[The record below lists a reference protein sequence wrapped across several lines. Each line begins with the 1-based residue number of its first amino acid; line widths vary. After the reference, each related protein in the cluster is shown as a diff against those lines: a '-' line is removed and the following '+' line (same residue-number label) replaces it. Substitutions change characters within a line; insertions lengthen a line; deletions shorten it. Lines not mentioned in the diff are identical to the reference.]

1 MEVIYYG
8 ADGGFYSSLAHGVR
22 EFTVPDPEWERPTVS
37 EVDPNWSG
45 EGDPP
50 MIEVLD
56 WSAVPP
62 TITVPNPN
70 CMLPPDDQ
78 LVEITHALYQE
89 LQLAQ
94 SAGNAIQPGPDGYP
108 VAVAPIVTDT
118 DLAERAKMKRDRLL
132 SDAALR
138 IAPLQDAIDL
148 GAATAAEVQQL
159 DAWKTYRVNLNRL
172 EQQTGF
178 PREIT
183 WPSEP
188 TATAS

>member
-22 EFTVPDPEWERPTVS
+22 EFTVPDPEWERPTLS
-37 EVDPNWSG
+37 ETDPDWNG
-45 EGDPP
+45 EGDAP

-62 TITVPNPN
+62 SITVPNPD
-70 CMLPPDDQ
+70 CMLPPADQ
-78 LVEITHALYQE
+78 LVEISQELYQE

-108 VAVAPIVTDT
+108 VAVAPVVTDE
-118 DLAERAKMKRDRLL
+118 DLAVRATMKRDRLL
-132 SDAALR
+132 SEAALR
-138 IAPLQDAIDL
+138 IAPLQDAVDL
-148 GAATAAEVQQL
+148 GSATAAEVQQL
-159 DAWKTYRVNLNRL
+159 RVWKTYRVDLNRL
-172 EQQTGF
+172 EQQAGF

-183 WPSEP
+183 WPADP
-188 TATAS
+188 VATNP